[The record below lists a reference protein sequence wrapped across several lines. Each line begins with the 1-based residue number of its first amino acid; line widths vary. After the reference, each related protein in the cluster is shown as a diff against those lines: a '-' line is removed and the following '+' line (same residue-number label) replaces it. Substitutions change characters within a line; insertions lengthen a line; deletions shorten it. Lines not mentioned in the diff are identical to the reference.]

1 MAYGKP
7 SAHTSRS
14 FLLLRLHSL
23 AGIVPLGL
31 FLLEHYY
38 SNAVAMLGKHAYN
51 LQIEKLQAIP
61 FLPLLEI
68 VLIAIPLLYH
78 AGYGIYIAAAARN
91 NVSRYAYRRNWMFL
105 LQRLSG
111 IITLIFILYHL
122 WAFRLANLFFGTPVN
137 FDTVQE
143 HLSNPLIVAF
153 YVLGVVSTTF
163 HFTNGLATG
172 LITWGV
178 TINGKSQ
185 RAASNLLLGMFV
197 LLSGIGISTLMAF

>member
-7 SAHTSRS
+7 VMQSSRS

-31 FLLEHYY
+31 FLLEHFY
-38 SNAVAMLGKHAYN
+38 SNAVAMLGKNAYN
-51 LQIEKLQAIP
+51 LQIERLQAIP

-78 AGYGIYIAAAARN
+78 AAYGIYISVTAKN
-91 NVSRYAYRRNWMFL
+91 NVKHYAYRRNWMFL

-111 IITLIFILYHL
+111 IITLVFILYHL
-122 WAFRLANLFFGTPVN
+122 WAFRLANLFFGTAVN
-137 FDTVQE
+137 FDSVQE
-143 HLSNPLIVAF
+143 HLSHPFILAF
-153 YVLGVVSTTF
+153 YILGVISTTF

-185 RAASNLLLGMFV
+185 AIASNLLLGIFIV
-197 LLSGIGISTLMAF
+197 LSGIGISTLMVF